1 MVKFKEQ
8 IKCPSHEQNLEK
20 QRRHMQVSTG
30 VCRPNM
36 SKALSHGHRYT
47 QLLCLS
53 LLNPLFL
60 SIILYSE
67 RAVKSVHLAELVA
80 HQELLSMGG

>member
-1 MVKFKEQ
+1 
-8 IKCPSHEQNLEK
+8 
-20 QRRHMQVSTG
+20 
-30 VCRPNM
+30 M
-36 SKALSHGHRYT
+36 SKLWKNKGDTCKFPQVFADQICLKQLSHGHRYT

-53 LLNPLFL
+53 LLNLLFL

-67 RAVKSVHLAELVA
+67 RAGKSVHLAELVA

>member
-1 MVKFKEQ
+1 
-8 IKCPSHEQNLEK
+8 
-20 QRRHMQVSTG
+20 
-30 VCRPNM
+30 M
-36 SKALSHGHRYT
+36 SKIWKNKGDTCKFPQVFTDQICLKQLSQGHRYT

-53 LLNPLFL
+53 LLNSLFL

-80 HQELLSMGG
+80 HQGLLSMGGMR